1 MSDTTQKRFP
11 RRTEDKVGFGLLG
24 LMLAF
29 GLLVTSGGASAD
41 DNADPVVQRQGA
53 QTACENMLRDT
64 LKAPDSAD
72 FTGTT
77 ATGSGPWTVTGQ
89 VDAQNSF
96 GATLRDS
103 WSCEVRLDGDV
114 FRGRASLSS

>member
-1 MSDTTQKRFP
+1 MTGTDGGDSDP
-11 RRTEDKVGFGLLG
+11 
-24 LMLAF
+24 A
-29 GLLVTSGGASAD
+29 A
-41 DNADPVVQRQGA
+41 QRQGA
-53 QTACENMLRDT
+53 MIACEDMLRDQ

-96 GATLRDS
+96 GASLRS
-103 WSCEVRLDGDV
+103 AWSCEVRLDGDM
-114 FRGRASLSS
+114 FRGRASLD